1 MHSRLGLNDCSLGDG
16 SIRLD
21 MSAYQVGMA
30 VNKKN
35 RGATQKKVTFN
46 IGLATGP
53 NGALPHVAAA
63 PGLRFQVEVMFENS
77 LEG

>member
-30 VNKKN
+30 VNNSIIGKSGSHAALSRRSPACGHRRIVESPKK
-35 RGATQKKVTFN
+35 G
-46 IGLATGP
+46 
-53 NGALPHVAAA
+53 
-63 PGLRFQVEVMFENS
+63 
-77 LEG
+77 